1 MGGSDLDTF
10 NKSEAEIQRFC
21 QSYMTE
27 LAKYVGPD
35 YDEPSFGMGVGQK
48 EIGYLYGQYKRVS
61 ARGVG
66 RGEHRFLGGGH
77 GDFFK
82 APGFGVAH
90 FTNEMLQSRN
100 DALEG
105 KRCLIVG
112 SGKVA
117 RALAEK
123 LLQYG
128 AIPLSFSDSGGFVY
142 EADGI
147 DLAKLETINKI
158 KDERGA
164 RIGRYIIASATA
176 QFNEPSNDIFDIPCD
191 LCFPCGA
198 MKQVDDEEVIKLADN
213 GCMGVIEGGP
223 SAVSCSARKLIKK
236 RGLMFGPSTVT
247 MTGTAIA
254 ESLGKKGGD
263 DALKAEC
270 SRIYQEALATAQEF
284 NQRGDL
290 VSGGNIAGFLRVA
303 NVMLSHGAV

>member
-1 MGGSDLDTF
+1 M
-10 NKSEAEIQRFC
+10 
-21 QSYMTE
+21 
-27 LAKYVGPD
+27 
-35 YDEPSFGMGVGQK
+35 
-48 EIGYLYGQYKRVS
+48 
-61 ARGVG
+61 
-66 RGEHRFLGGGH
+66 
-77 GDFFK
+77 
-82 APGFGVAH
+82 AH